1 MVGQCFGSG
10 NGALVTCCCARGH
23 GRGVGT
29 GDGASSILPPA
40 LLKPSSHQFVQK
52 LLLGHRRAC
61 YKGCKGTKGARAEQ
75 PCLASTW
82 MYQQHLPAPG
92 CAHISPSCP
101 QRGAAPNPQQQQT
114 LLPERCRG
122 LASSPGEVLAKQV
135 GGNESLHMLPF
146 QKGHHRFTAWRRCAS
161 IGIPLRTSA
170 R

>member
-1 MVGQCFGSG
+1 M
-10 NGALVTCCCARGH
+10 TCCCARGH
-23 GRGVGT
+23 GRGVGM